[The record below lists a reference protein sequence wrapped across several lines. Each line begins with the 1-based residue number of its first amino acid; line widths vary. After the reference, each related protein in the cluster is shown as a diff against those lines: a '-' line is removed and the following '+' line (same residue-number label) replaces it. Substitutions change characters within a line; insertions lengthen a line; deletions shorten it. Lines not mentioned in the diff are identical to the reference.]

1 MRYLQPH
8 NSVDALGKQIRM
20 LVLDVDGVLTD
31 GRLYFSEQGEALK
44 VFNTLDGHGI
54 KLLQQ
59 HGVEVVII
67 SGRNSAALQLRAQN
81 LGINRL
87 KTGREDKWQALE
99 ELLRQ
104 DDNIT
109 IDQVACMG
117 DDLPDLTIMCH
128 CALAITVPNAH
139 QSMKHHAHLCTERP
153 GGHGAVREFADWLL
167 QSQNHYDDIIR
178 QYTGRS

>member
-8 NSVDALGKQIRM
+8 NTVDALGSQIRM

-59 HGVEVVII
+59 CGIEVVII
-67 SGRNSAALQLRAQN
+67 SGRRSAALELRAQN
-81 LGINRL
+81 LGIKRL
-87 KTGREDKWQALE
+87 QTGREDKWHALQ
-99 ELLRQ
+99 ELLDG
-104 DDNIT
+104 DDIS

-139 QSMKHHAHLCTERP
+139 QSLRHHAHLCTERT
-153 GGHGAVREFADWLL
+153 GGQGAVRELADWLL
-167 QSQNHYDDIIR
+167 QNQNFYDDVIR
-178 QYTGRS
+178 HYTERS

>member
-1 MRYLQPH
+1 MKYLQPH
-8 NSVDALGKQIRM
+8 ESVDALGKQIRM

-59 HGVEVVII
+59 HGIEVVII
-67 SGRNSAALQLRAQN
+67 SGRKSQALQLRAQN
-81 LGINRL
+81 LGITRL
-87 KTGREDKWQALE
+87 QTGREDKWDALQ
-99 ELLRQ
+99 ELLK
-104 DDNIT
+104 DDEIT
-109 IDQVACMG
+109 LDQVACMG

-139 QSMKHHAHLCTERP
+139 TSLKRHAHLCTELA
-153 GGHGAVREFADWLL
+153 GGHGAVRELADWLL
-167 QSQNHYDDIIR
+167 QSQDHYDDIIR